1 VQRAFIHSV
10 DNDTVFQMLV
20 LVSTHPIGGKKTF
33 RGVVNTKAAVVVSEA
48 QYVFLFDI
56 ITSV

>member
-1 VQRAFIHSV
+1 MF
-10 DNDTVFQMLV
+10 V
-20 LVSTHPIGGKKTF
+20 LVSAHTIGGKTTF